1 MPRNAAFLR
10 RLGGCAARTFCAALA
25 RRLRGGG
32 GQPSQG
38 VTRIH
43 GVAKSEIAS
52 ADAKRSLEK
61 LRSRR
66 LGSSLPLK
74 TFMGFVT
81 AILAVVAIS
90 LFSYRS
96 LEERSFTAQRVTQT
110 VEALGH
116 LEGLLSIL
124 KDAETGQRG
133 YLLTSNESYLEPYN
147 AALLALPRE
156 LERARA
162 SALNDAAQQQ
172 RLATARTLIEAKLKE
187 LRTTIDMKR
196 EGQGEAAILRV
207 RQNVGRELMN
217 QFRAVIGEMEAAER
231 AELDE
236 RNREWQ
242 AASTFSTAVTW
253 GGSALLFFLIIA
265 AASMSSRDF
274 HEQSIQAWLRSG
286 QSELSLAVQGEQS
299 VQKLGRTVIGF
310 LCRYLD
316 AQVGALYY
324 AEQEPA
330 LSLVGSYGLAS
341 ADEQAAAGSPA
352 PKTGLGEQALR
363 DNEVMHVSD
372 VPDGYF
378 EVSSGVGTKKPKE
391 LAIVPTT
398 ADARPNG
405 VLELGFFRTL
415 APHELALLS
424 QLSES
429 IGTAFRSAKYRTAL
443 QNLLEETQRQAE
455 ELQTQQEELRV
466 SNEELEQQTRTLQ
479 QSQERLTN
487 QQAELEEINAQLEE
501 QTQSLEKQREDLTRA
516 QRELTR
522 ASAYKS
528 EFLANMSHEL
538 RTPLNSSLILA
549 KLLVDNR
556 DGNLNPE
563 QVKFA
568 QTIYSAGND
577 LLTLINDI
585 LDLSRI
591 EAGKLDVRPENVA
604 LARFAEELSNTFEPI
619 AKEKGLEFSITSE
632 PGLPAVVFTDSLR
645 LSQILRNLLSNAL
658 KFTERG
664 GVFLT
669 MHRAPNGRVAFDVRD
684 TGIGIAKEQHSVIF
698 EAFRQADGTTNR
710 KYGGTGLGLSI
721 SRDLARLLGGELGVD
736 SEPGRGSTFTL
747 VLPEHYVPTNG
758 AGLPVAGLSPPARQ
772 PSRIEVSMP
781 KATPV
786 PPSVEPAPVPDDRE
800 GLGVGERSILIVED
814 DLSFARILYEL
825 AHELEFKALIATT
838 GEQGLALA
846 ERHRPNAIVLDVGLP
861 DRSGLSVLD
870 ALKHSP
876 TTRHIPVHVLSA
888 SDYTQAALEMGALS
902 YALKPVE
909 REELVN
915 AFRRLEA
922 KFMQKLS
929 RVLVVEDD
937 AVHRESTCR
946 LLAGDEVETVA
957 VGTAAAALEQLAGGS
972 FDCVV
977 LDLSLPD
984 RNGFE
989 LLQEMAEQGKPPPPV
1004 IVYTGRSLSREEEQ
1018 RLRRFSSSI
1027 IIKGARSPE
1036 RLLDE
1041 VTLFLHQVESD
1052 LPPDRQRMLKTARQR
1067 DAVFENRRVL
1077 IVEDDVRNIFALTS
1091 VLEPRGA
1098 KVEIARNGREAL
1110 DHLSEKPGVDLVL
1123 MDIMMPEMDGLD
1135 ATREIRKRRELQKL
1149 PIIALTAKAM
1159 ADDRDNCLAA
1169 GANDYIAKPLDVD
1182 RLLSLA
1188 RVWMPK

>member
-1 MPRNAAFLR
+1 VIAS
-10 RLGGCAARTFCAALA
+10 GCR
-25 RRLRGGG
+25 
-32 GQPSQG
+32 QPPQG
-38 VTRIH
+38 VRRIH
-43 GVAKSEIAS
+43 GVAKSEVAS
-52 ADAKRSLEK
+52 VEAKRSLEK

-66 LGSSLPLK
+66 LGASLPAK
-74 TFMGFVT
+74 TFAGFVG
-81 AILAVVAIS
+81 AILAVVAIC

-96 LEERSFTAQRVTQT
+96 LEDRGAAARRVTQT
-110 VEALGH
+110 IEALAH
-116 LEGLLSIL
+116 LDGLLSIL

-156 LERARA
+156 LERTRV

-172 RLATARTLIEAKLKE
+172 RLATARTLIDAKLNE
-187 LRTTIDMKR
+187 LKQTVELKR
-196 EGQGEAAILRV
+196 EGQGDAAVLRV
-207 RQNVGRELMN
+207 RQNVGREIMN
-217 QFRAVIGEMEAAER
+217 QFRVVIAEMQAAER
-231 AELDE
+231 AELDQ
-236 RNREWQ
+236 RNRDWES
-242 AASTFSTAVTW
+242 ASTFSTVVTW
-253 GGSALLFFLIIA
+253 GGSALLFLLIVA
-265 AASMSSRDF
+265 AASISSRDF
-274 HEQSIQAWLRSG
+274 RDQAIQAWLRSG
-286 QSELSLAVQGEQS
+286 QNDLSASLQGEQT
-299 VQKLGRTVIGF
+299 VQKLARTVVGF
-310 LCRYLD
+310 LARYLD
-316 AQVGALYY
+316 AQVGVLYY

-330 LSLVGSYGLAS
+330 LALVGSYGLAS
-341 ADEQAAAGSPA
+341 ADEQSAPAAATA
-352 PKTGLGEQALR
+352 TGLGEQVLR
-363 DNEVMHVSD
+363 DNELMHVRD

-378 EVSSGVGTKKPKE
+378 EVSSGVGAKKPKE
-391 LAIVPTT
+391 LAIVPVT
-398 ADARPNG
+398 ADGRPNG

-415 APHELALLS
+415 APHELALLA
-424 QLSES
+424 QVGES
-429 IGTAFRSAKYRTAL
+429 IGVAFRSAKYRKTL

-522 ASAYKS
+522 TSAYKS

-604 LARFAEELSNTFEPI
+604 LARFAEELANTFEPI

-632 PGLPAVVFTDSLR
+632 PGLSAAIVTDSLR

-684 TGIGIAKEQHSVIF
+684 TGIGIAREQHGVIF

-721 SRDLARLLGGELGVD
+721 SRDLARLLGGELRLD

-747 VLPEHYVPTNG
+747 VLPEHYAPLDG
-758 AGLPVAGLSPPARQ
+758 AGLPVAGLSAPPRPAPRV
-772 PSRIEVSMP
+772 EVSLP
-781 KATPV
+781 KTTPV
-786 PPSVEPAPVPDDRE
+786 PPSVEPAALPDDRE
-800 GLGVGERSILIVED
+800 GLAVGERSLLIVED
-814 DLSFARILYEL
+814 DLAFARILFDL
-825 AHELEFKALIATT
+825 AHELDFKALIATT

-909 REELVN
+909 REELVT

-922 KFMQKLS
+922 KFTQKLR

-957 VGTAAAALEQLAGGS
+957 VATGAAALEQLAARN

-984 RNGFE
+984 RSGFE
-989 LLQEMAEQGKPPPPV
+989 LLQEMAAQPKPPPPV

-1018 RLRRFSSSI
+1018 KLRRFSSSI

-1098 KVEIARNGREAL
+1098 KVEIARNGKEAL
-1110 DHLSEKPGVDLVL
+1110 EHLSEKPGVDLVL
-1123 MDIMMPEMDGLD
+1123 MDVMMPEMDGLD

>member
-1 MPRNAAFLR
+1 
-10 RLGGCAARTFCAALA
+10 
-25 RRLRGGG
+25 
-32 GQPSQG
+32 
-38 VTRIH
+38 VTS
-43 GVAKSEIAS
+43 G
-52 ADAKRSLEK
+52 DAKRSLER

-66 LGSSLPLK
+66 LGATLPIK
-74 TFMGFVT
+74 TFAGFVG
-81 AILAVVAIS
+81 AILAVVAIC

-96 LEERSFTAQRVTQT
+96 LEDRSEAARRVNQT
-110 VEALGH
+110 IEALGR

-133 YLLTSNESYLEPYN
+133 YLVTGNDAYLEPYN
-147 AALLALPRE
+147 SALLALPRE
-156 LERARA
+156 LDRARV
-162 SALNDAAQQQ
+162 SVLNDPAQQQ
-172 RLATARTLIEAKLKE
+172 RLATAKTLIDEKLKE
-187 LRTTIDMKR
+187 LRQTVEMAR
-196 EGQGEAAILRV
+196 AGQRDSAIARV
-207 RQNVGRELMN
+207 KQNVGRDLMN
-217 QFRAVIGEMEAAER
+217 QFRAVVAEMEAAER
-231 AELDE
+231 SELDQ
-236 RNREWQ
+236 RNHDWES
-242 AASTFSTAVTW
+242 ASAFSTFVTW
-253 GGSALLFFLIIA
+253 GGSALLFFLIVA
-265 AASMSSRDF
+265 AASISSRDF
-274 HEQSIQAWLRSG
+274 REQAIQSWLRAG
-286 QSELSLAVQGEQS
+286 QSELALATQGEQS
-299 VQKLGRTVIGF
+299 VQKLARGIIGF
-310 LCRYLD
+310 LARYLD
-316 AQVGALYY
+316 AQVGAAYF
-324 AEQEPA
+324 ADQDPQ
-330 LSLVGSYGLAS
+330 LSFVGSYGLPA
-341 ADEQAAAGSPA
+341 EEEEKPAGA
-352 PKTGLGEQALR
+352 GTKTGLGEQVLR
-363 DNEVMHVSD
+363 DNELLHVRD

-378 EVSSGVGTKKPKE
+378 EVSSGIGAKKPKE
-391 LAIVPTT
+391 LAVVPAT
-398 ADARPNG
+398 ADGRPNG

-415 APHELALLS
+415 ASHELELLARVGETVGS
-424 QLSES
+424 
-429 IGTAFRSAKYRTAL
+429 AFRSAKYRTTL

-516 QRELTR
+516 QRELQR

-556 DGNLNPE
+556 DGNLNAE

-591 EAGKLDVRPENVA
+591 EAGKLDVRPESVP
-604 LARFAEELSNTFEPI
+604 LGRLAEELSNTFEPI
-619 AKEKGLEFSITSE
+619 AKDRGLEFSIRSE
-632 PGLPAVVFTDSLR
+632 PGLPAVIFTDPTR
-645 LSQILRNLLSNAL
+645 LTQILRNLLSNAL

-669 MHRAPNGRVAFDVRD
+669 MRRAANGSVAFDVRD
-684 TGIGIAKEQHSVIF
+684 TGIGIAREQHAVIF

-721 SRDLARLLGGELGVD
+721 SRDLARLLGGDLGLE
-736 SEPGRGSTFTL
+736 SAPGRGSTFTL
-747 VLPEHYVPTNG
+747 VLPEHYAPSNG
-758 AGLPVAGLSPPARQ
+758 AAPHVTGLSPPPRPAAPRV
-772 PSRIEVSMP
+772 EVSLP
-781 KATPV
+781 RATPA
-786 PPSVEPAPVPDDRE
+786 PPSVEPAAVPDDRE
-800 GLGVGERSILIVED
+800 GLGVGERSILLVED
-814 DLSFARILYEL
+814 DIAFARILYDL
-825 AHELEFKALIATT
+825 AHELDFKALIAPT
-838 GEQGLALA
+838 GEQGIAMA
-846 ERHRPNAIVLDVGLP
+846 ERYHPSAIVLDVGLP

-876 TTRHIPVHVLSA
+876 TTRHIPVHMLSV
-888 SDYTQAALEMGALS
+888 SDYTQAALEMGALG
-902 YALKPVE
+902 YALKPIQ
-909 REELVN
+909 RDELVG

-922 KFMQKLS
+922 KFTQKLS

-957 VGTAAAALEQLAGGS
+957 VGTAAQALEQLAAS
-972 FDCVV
+972 RFDCVV

-984 RNGFE
+984 RSGFE
-989 LLQEMAEQGKPPPPV
+989 LLQEMAEQEQPPPPV

-1018 RLRRFSSSI
+1018 TLRRFSSSI

-1067 DAVFENRRVL
+1067 DAVFEHRRVL
-1077 IVEDDVRNIFALTS
+1077 VVEDDVRNIFALTS

-1098 KVEIARNGREAL
+1098 KVEIARNGKEAL
-1110 DHLSEKPGVDLVL
+1110 DHLRDKPGVDLVL
-1123 MDIMMPEMDGLD
+1123 MDVMMPEMDGLE
-1135 ATREIRKRRELQKL
+1135 ATREIRKRRELSKL

-1159 ADDRDNCLAA
+1159 ADDRENCLAA

>member
-1 MPRNAAFLR
+1 
-10 RLGGCAARTFCAALA
+10 LGA
-25 RRLRGGG
+25 
-32 GQPSQG
+32 
-38 VTRIH
+38 
-43 GVAKSEIAS
+43 
-52 ADAKRSLEK
+52 
-61 LRSRR
+61 
-66 LGSSLPLK
+66 SLPMK
-74 TFMGFVT
+74 TFVGFVG
-81 AILAVVAIS
+81 AILAVVAIC

-96 LEERSFTAQRVTQT
+96 LEDRSAAARRVSQT
-110 VEALGH
+110 IEALAH
-116 LEGLLSIL
+116 LESLLSSL

-133 YLLTSNESYLEPYN
+133 YLLTGDDGYLEPYN

-156 LERARA
+156 LERAR
-162 SALNDAAQQQ
+162 SSVLNDAAQQQ
-172 RLATARTLIEAKLKE
+172 RLATARALLNEKLAE
-187 LRTTIDMKR
+187 LKRTVELKR
-196 EGQGEAAILRV
+196 EGDGNAALARV
-207 RQNVGRELMN
+207 RQNIGRELMS
-217 QFRAVIGEMEAAER
+217 QFRAVVAEMEAAER
-231 AELDE
+231 AELDQ
-236 RNREWQ
+236 RNQDWES
-242 AASTFSTAVTW
+242 ASTFSTAVTW
-253 GGSALLFFLIIA
+253 GGSALLFFLIVA
-265 AASMSSRDF
+265 AASISSRDF
-274 HEQSIQAWLRSG
+274 REQAIQSWLRAG
-286 QSELSLAVQGEQS
+286 QSELSLVLQGEQS
-299 VQKLGRTVIGF
+299 VQKLGRSVIAF
-310 LCRYLD
+310 LARYLD
-316 AQVGALYY
+316 AQVGAIYF
-324 AEQEPA
+324 AEHEPA
-330 LSLVGSYGLAS
+330 LALVGSYGLPSSEES
-341 ADEQAAAGSPA
+341 ATEPT
-352 PKTGLGEQALR
+352 KTGLGEQVLR
-363 DNEVMHVSD
+363 DNEIMHVRD

-378 EVSSGVGTKKPKE
+378 EVSSGLGTKKPAE
-391 LAIVPTT
+391 LVIVPAT
-398 ADARPNG
+398 ADGRPNG

-415 APHELALLS
+415 AAHELELLK
-424 QLSES
+424 QVSES

-556 DGNLNPE
+556 DGNLSPE

-604 LARFAEELSNTFEPI
+604 LGRLAEELSNTFAPI

-632 PGLPAVVFTDSLR
+632 PGLPAVIFTDSVR

-664 GVFLT
+664 GVFLSLR
-669 MHRAPNGRVAFDVRD
+669 RAPSGRVAFDVRD
-684 TGIGIAKEQHSVIF
+684 TGIGIAKEQHGVIF

-721 SRDLARLLGGELGVD
+721 SRDLARLLGGELGLE

-747 VLPEHYVPTNG
+747 VLPEHYAPSNG
-758 AGLPVAGLSPPARQ
+758 AGLPVAGLSPPPRVAPRV
-772 PSRIEVSMP
+772 EVSLP
-781 KATPV
+781 QATPV
-786 PPSVEPAPVPDDRE
+786 PPSVEPAAVPDDRE

-814 DLSFARILYEL
+814 DLAFARILYEL
-825 AHELEFKALIATT
+825 AHELDFKALIAAT

-846 ERHRPNAIVLDVGLP
+846 ERHRPSAIVLDVGLP

-957 VGTAAAALEQLAGGS
+957 VGTAAAALEQLAASS

-984 RNGFE
+984 RSGLE
-989 LLQEMAEQGKPPPPV
+989 LLQEMAAQPQPPPPV
-1004 IVYTGRSLSREEEQ
+1004 IVYTGRSLSRDEEQ
-1018 RLRRFSSSI
+1018 TLRRFSSSI

-1110 DHLSEKPGVDLVL
+1110 ERLSEKPGVDLVL

-1159 ADDRDNCLAA
+1159 ADDRENCLAA